1 MSNATVS
8 KNTRNSNLELL
19 RIIAMFLIVSFHFA
33 YYGLLNLDFVASNP
47 NNYFINF
54 ALIVWKNRS

>member
-1 MSNATVS
+1 MNVTVS

-19 RIIAMFLIVSFHFA
+19 RIIAMFLIVLFHFA
-33 YYGLLNLDFVASNP
+33 YYGLIDLDFVASNH

-54 ALIVWKNRS
+54 ALMLGK